1 MTQTPAIVTHP
12 FPAESAHKRLIALR
26 FWLQGA
32 KYYNALLGLDYN
44 LSLFKSDLRKDG
56 TSAFDHHVFQANF
69 LRCFNDI
76 LLFPEETITLSFFHD
91 TLEDKYVSS
100 VEIRDLYSNHPVFGG
115 RVAEAARLVTKT
127 FRGVKVENE
136 KQLFLEMSENPIS
149 SVLKG
154 VDRIHNHQSMF
165 AIVEGTDKPAFS
177 YEKQASYLRETEE
190 LILPMLKR
198 AELKF
203 AAQEPVY
210 KNIRTI
216 LKMQVQ
222 LIRHHLDYVSSVKL
236 K

>member
-1 MTQTPAIVTHP
+1 MTKPTIITHP

-32 KYYNALLGLDYN
+32 KYHDALLGLDYN
-44 LSLFKSDLRKDG
+44 LNLFKGELRKDG
-56 TSAFDHHVFQANF
+56 SNAFDHHVFQANF
-69 LRCFNDI
+69 IRCFNDI
-76 LLFPEETITLSFFHD
+76 LMFPEETITLSFFHD
-91 TLEDKYVSS
+91 THEDKSVSYS
-100 VEIRDLYSNHPVFGG
+100 EVRDLYAHNPIFGG
-115 RVAEAARLVTKT
+115 RVAEAAKLVTKT

-136 KQLFLEMSENPIS
+136 KQLFVEMGENPIS

-165 AIVEGTDKPAFS
+165 AIVENTGKPAFT

-198 AELKF
+198 AEMKF

-210 KNIRTI
+210 KHIRTV

-222 LIRHHLDYVSSVKL
+222 LIRHHLDYVDSMK
-236 K
+236 KA